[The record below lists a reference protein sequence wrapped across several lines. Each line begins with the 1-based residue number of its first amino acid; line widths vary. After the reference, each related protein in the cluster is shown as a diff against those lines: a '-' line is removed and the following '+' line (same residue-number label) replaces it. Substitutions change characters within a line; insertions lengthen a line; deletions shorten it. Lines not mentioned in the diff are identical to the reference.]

1 MHLVVCEPWRLVY
14 APLPKCASTTMI
26 NLLADAGGMPA
37 RRGSRDCPRKTVAQ
51 VGRVAAGVY
60 EVHVAERE
68 IAAVTRRLE
77 AYTWF
82 SVVRDPFSRVESN
95 YHNKLNRYARRF
107 HPLVY
112 GLAYAT
118 PVRPGTSAEAWQAAR
133 IRTMQAVIPFERF
146 VHGLARHG
154 VDWDPHFAPQTHVL
168 ELDRVRFDRLIAME
182 RLAEGLESLFRS
194 IGRLG
199 AVRPALES
207 LGRHNASRSAE
218 SRTQWTPDLREIV
231 ADLYHDD
238 FSRLAAAA
246 GQPRRRAA

>member
-1 MHLVVCEPWRLVY
+1 
-14 APLPKCASTTMI
+14 
-26 NLLADAGGMPA
+26 
-37 RRGSRDCPRKTVAQ
+37 VAK
-51 VGRVAAGVY
+51 
-60 EVHVAERE
+60 RE

-133 IRTMQAVIPFERF
+133 IRTMQAIIPFERF

>member
-26 NLLADAGGMPA
+26 NLLMDAGGMPA

-51 VGRVAAGVY
+51 VGCGTAGVY
-60 EVHVAERE
+60 EVRVARND

-107 HPLVY
+107 HPLIY
-112 GLAYAT
+112 FLAYAT
-118 PVRPGTSAEAWQAAR
+118 PVRPGISAEAWQAAR
-133 IRTMQAVIPFERF
+133 IRTIQAIIPFERF

-154 VDWDPHFAPQTHVL
+154 VDWDPHFAPQAHVL

-207 LGRHNASRSAE
+207 LGRYNASRSAE
-218 SRTQWTPDLREIV
+218 SRTQWTPDLRGVV

-246 GQPRRRAA
+246 GQARLRAA